1 VRFTTF
7 HLVCPSGHRTK
18 SLQWD
23 TVPFVCQTCDA
34 PADIDTPTRA
44 HGIVPDDIPGGLL
57 VPHAICHAD
66 GSPKRYYSRSEMDR
80 AARARG
86 WVRDG
91 ETPK

>member
-1 VRFTTF
+1 MVCSACDHRF
-7 HLVCPSGHRTK
+7 K

-23 TVPFVCQTCDA
+23 YEPFACPSCHAFPA
-34 PADIDTPTRA
+34 PAIEDTPTRA
-44 HGIVPDDIPGGLL
+44 HGIVPDDIPGGML

-66 GSPKRYYSRSEMDR
+66 GTPKRYYSRSEMDR